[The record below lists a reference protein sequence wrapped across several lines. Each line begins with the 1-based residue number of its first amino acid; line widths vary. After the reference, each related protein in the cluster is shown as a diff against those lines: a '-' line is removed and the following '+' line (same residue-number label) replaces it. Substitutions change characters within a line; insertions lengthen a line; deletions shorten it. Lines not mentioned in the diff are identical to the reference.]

1 MIDDWNARF
10 VFARV
15 SFRVREGRDARSG
28 RAEERDA
35 RERARASVE
44 CACACVMRGLTRA
57 LVVVASAVIFGRGG
71 DAATCVEPKTRG
83 DGVDVETFR
92 ARAVALGIDLC
103 VDATDRARGAS
114 LGVDASCDETILS
127 VACDVALVD
136 APFACSAKTRVDGRR
151 FRACVAPLCRTSVC
165 SKTSARDVDDDDD
178 GLVDARSSSLA
189 RAVCR
194 EACGGSARDARFGA
208 NWQTSAFNPVNVNAA
223 LGSFVSSNP
232 NAASL
237 VQSFLRVQATLWLL
251 RSIYDAVVQSMASSP
266 PADGFATPPTWT
278 PTPPTWTPTPPSTI
292 FFPTP
297 SSPSPVP
304 SPVPST
310 CGVGVADSCHA
321 SCGLCIY
328 PDATS
333 DVPTCCCDDTCAEYG
348 DCCVDVD
355 ACCPSLDKKANSRAR
370 ARSRP
375 RARTRSRAG

>member
-10 VFARV
+10 AFARV

-44 CACACVMRGLTRA
+44 RVRACVMRGLTRA

-71 DAATCVEPKTRG
+71 AAATCGEPKTRG

-178 GLVDARSSSLA
+178 GLVDARSSRLA
-189 RAVCR
+189 RASLR
-194 EACGGSARDARFGA
+194 LLLF
-208 NWQTSAFNPVNVNAA
+208 
-223 LGSFVSSNP
+223 LP
-232 NAASL
+232 NSG
-237 VQSFLRVQATLWLL
+237 
-251 RSIYDAVVQSMASSP
+251 
-266 PADGFATPPTWT
+266 DG
-278 PTPPTWTPTPPSTI
+278 
-292 FFPTP
+292 P
-297 SSPSPVP
+297 SSWAGSP
-304 SPVPST
+304 
-310 CGVGVADSCHA
+310 
-321 SCGLCIY
+321 
-328 PDATS
+328 
-333 DVPTCCCDDTCAEYG
+333 
-348 DCCVDVD
+348 
-355 ACCPSLDKKANSRAR
+355 
-370 ARSRP
+370 
-375 RARTRSRAG
+375 

>member
-1 MIDDWNARF
+1 MIGTHRVSFA
-10 VFARV
+10 FARV
-15 SFRVREGRDARSG
+15 SRRVREGRDARATN
-28 RAEERDA
+28 R
-35 RERARASVE
+35 RARRARARASASVE
-44 CACACVMRGLTRA
+44 CACVRVMRGLTRA

-83 DGVDVETFR
+83 DVETFR

-375 RARTRSRAG
+375 RARTWSRAG

>member
-1 MIDDWNARF
+1 MMIGTHRVSFA
-10 VFARV
+10 FARV
-15 SFRVREGRDARSG
+15 SRRVREGRDARATN
-28 RAEERDA
+28 R
-35 RERARASVE
+35 RARRARARASASVE
-44 CACACVMRGLTRA
+44 CACVRVMRGLTRA

-83 DGVDVETFR
+83 DVETFR

-304 SPVPST
+304 STVPST

-355 ACCPSLDKKANSRAR
+355 SCCPSLDKKANSRAR

>member
-1 MIDDWNARF
+1 
-10 VFARV
+10 
-15 SFRVREGRDARSG
+15 
-28 RAEERDA
+28 
-35 RERARASVE
+35 
-44 CACACVMRGLTRA
+44 MRGLTRA

-71 DAATCVEPKTRG
+71 AAATCVEPKTRG

-136 APFACSAKTRVDGRR
+136 APFACSEKTRVDGRR

>member
-1 MIDDWNARF
+1 MIGTHRVSFA
-10 VFARV
+10 FARV
-15 SFRVREGRDARSG
+15 SRRVREGRDARATN
-28 RAEERDA
+28 R
-35 RERARASVE
+35 RARRARARASASVE
-44 CACACVMRGLTRA
+44 CACVRVMRGLTRA

-83 DGVDVETFR
+83 DVETFR

-278 PTPPTWTPTPPSTI
+278 PTPPSTI

-355 ACCPSLDKKANSRAR
+355 SCCPRLDKKANSRAR

>member
-1 MIDDWNARF
+1 MIGTHRVSFA
-10 VFARV
+10 FARV
-15 SFRVREGRDARSG
+15 SRRVREGRDARATN
-28 RAEERDA
+28 R
-35 RERARASVE
+35 RARRARARASASVE
-44 CACACVMRGLTRA
+44 CACVRVMRGLTRA

-83 DGVDVETFR
+83 DVETFR

>member
-10 VFARV
+10 AFARV

-44 CACACVMRGLTRA
+44 RVRACVMRGLTRA

-71 DAATCVEPKTRG
+71 AAATCVEPKTRG
-83 DGVDVETFR
+83 
-92 ARAVALGIDLC
+92 
-103 VDATDRARGAS
+103 
-114 LGVDASCDETILS
+114 
-127 VACDVALVD
+127 DVALVD

>member
-1 MIDDWNARF
+1 MIGTRVSFSRGSRF
-10 VFARV
+10 AFARV
-15 SFRVREGRDARSG
+15 GTRVR

-71 DAATCVEPKTRG
+71 DAATCVEPKTRV
-83 DGVDVETFR
+83 DGVDGETFR

-165 SKTSARDVDDDDD
+165 SKTSARDVDDDGD

-278 PTPPTWTPTPPSTI
+278 PTPPSTI

>member
-1 MIDDWNARF
+1 MR
-10 VFARV
+10 
-15 SFRVREGRDARSG
+15 
-28 RAEERDA
+28 
-35 RERARASVE
+35 
-44 CACACVMRGLTRA
+44 VMRGLTRA

-83 DGVDVETFR
+83 DVETFR

-355 ACCPSLDKKANSRAR
+355 SCCPSLDKKANSRAR

>member
-1 MIDDWNARF
+1 MREGLVSHARGSR
-10 VFARV
+10 FARA
-15 SFRVREGRDARSG
+15 RVGTSVRN
-28 RAEERDA
+28 AEERDA
-35 RERARASVE
+35 RESARASGD
-44 CACACVMRGLTRA
+44 CACVCVMRSLTWA
-57 LVVVASAVIFGRGG
+57 LVVVVSAVIFGRGG

-83 DGVDVETFR
+83 IGVDVETFR
-92 ARAVALGIDLC
+92 ARAVVLGIDLC

-114 LGVDASCDETILS
+114 YGVDASCDETILS
-127 VACDVALVD
+127 VALVD

-165 SKTSARDVDDDDD
+165 SKTSARDVDDDGD

-278 PTPPTWTPTPPSTI
+278 PTPPSTI

-297 SSPSPVP
+297 SSPAPTPSTPSPVP

-355 ACCPSLDKKANSRAR
+355 ACCPSLDKKANPRAR